1 MPYTITTQY
10 CLPDIKR
17 RCLGILI
24 GDVFAF
30 NDLLNQLY
38 YKTRFLLEVTARS
51 GHTPVAKT
59 SLGHVFKTSKT
70 LPQKTSIRPEIGRVG
85 E

>member
-1 MPYTITTQY
+1 MPYTIIAQY
-10 CLPDIKR
+10 CLPNIKR

-38 YKTRFLLEVTARS
+38 YKTRFLLEVTQPS
-51 GHTPVAKT
+51 GHTSVAQT

-70 LPQKTSIRPEIGRVG
+70 LTQKTSIRLTIRRVG
-85 E
+85 D